1 MKNIN
6 FTLGAIS
13 GLIAGTVGVIFSHT
27 VYLLGITPFSSIH
40 LAAAILIRDNFKL
53 SLGGFILAL
62 INHLVI
68 SATFGVAMVIILY
81 YTGEKHYI
89 IKGLGFGYLT
99 CLFLSAFL
107 IPIIRTDIDLIPSAV
122 SSAGKLF
129 THSLIGL
136 ISAFIIVKYRK
147 LNTNYQEG

>member
-1 MKNIN
+1 MKSIN
-6 FTLGAIS
+6 LTLGALS

-27 VYLLGITPFSSIH
+27 VYLFGITPFSSIH

-81 YTGEKHYI
+81 YTGKKHYI
-89 IKGLGFGYLT
+89 IKGVGFGYLT

-107 IPIIRTDIDLIPSAV
+107 IPLIRTDIDLIPSAV

-129 THSLIGL
+129 THSLIGVV
-136 ISAFIIVKYRK
+136 SAYIIVKYGEISI
-147 LNTNYQEG
+147 TPQQE